1 MTSWHVLT
9 IKSPNEC
16 VSTSLVYVFKKKK
29 KKVTSSLLKIL
40 DEKKCHNEIL
50 KL

>member
-29 KKVTSSLLKIL
+29 KVTSSLLKIL

>member
-16 VSTSLVYVFKKKK
+16 VSTSLVKKK